1 MQEKQNTALVWF
13 RNDLRIDDNQSL
25 YDATT
30 KHDKVIGLVLIQD
43 FWLKETAFGFKKME
57 VFRAR
62 FLIET
67 IEDLRQELKTLNIP
81 LIVKV
86 DDGNSLK
93 QLCDQYQI
101 TNLYMQEEWTKE
113 EVDQEKNI
121 PDTVSVHKSY
131 SQFLFH
137 PDDLPLAIE
146 NLPEIFTVFRKAC
159 EKNSTVRPCTPKPR
173 KLADE
178 KDQILS
184 SKPLTLQELGYAP
197 FEIHPNSAFPFQG
210 GSGAASERL
219 NHYFWITKKL
229 SYYKKTRNGLLG
241 TDYSS
246 KFSSWLA
253 NGSISPKSIYWSVK
267 DYEQE
272 IGKNQSTYWLIF
284 ELIWRDYFKYVSLRH
299 GNSIFVVGGI
309 KNREYDWRQNH
320 HVFDQ
325 WINGTTAEPFVNAN
339 MLELK
344 NTGFMSNRGRQ
355 NVASYFAKT
364 LQMDWRLGAA
374 YFESMLI
381 DYDVHSN
388 YGNWMYNAGVGN
400 DPRDRVFNVGLQAER
415 YDGKG
420 KYQSTWLQKTLF

>member
-93 QLCDQYQI
+93 QLCYQYQI
-101 TNLYMQEEWTKE
+101 TDLYMQEEWTKE
-113 EVDQEKNI
+113 EVNQEKNI

>member
-1 MQEKQNTALVWF
+1 MSFT
-13 RNDLRIDDNQSL
+13 
-25 YDATT
+25 
-30 KHDKVIGLVLIQD
+30 
-43 FWLKETAFGFKKME
+43 
-57 VFRAR
+57 
-62 FLIET
+62 
-67 IEDLRQELKTLNIP
+67 
-81 LIVKV
+81 
-86 DDGNSLK
+86 
-93 QLCDQYQI
+93 
-101 TNLYMQEEWTKE
+101 
-113 EVDQEKNI
+113 
-121 PDTVSVHKSY
+121 
-131 SQFLFH
+131 
-137 PDDLPLAIE
+137 IE

-159 EKNSTVRPCTPKPR
+159 EKNSEVRPCTPEPR
-173 KLADE
+173 KLAV
-178 KDQILS
+178 KNDQIPS
-184 SKPLTLQELGYAP
+184 NAPLTLQELGYTP
-197 FEIHPNSAFPFQG
+197 FDTHPNSAFRFQG

-219 NHYFWITKKL
+219 NHYFWTTKKL

-272 IGKNQSTYWLIF
+272 IDKNQSTYWLIF

-309 KNREYDWRQNH
+309 KKRVYNWQQNH
-320 HVFDQ
+320 QVFDQ